1 MLAVGMLQSR
11 GEEQEETDIGDGD
24 GAVHGLCKWGIL
36 RRGWT
41 VADSAA
47 HAMLCMG
54 LISILR
60 W

>member
-1 MLAVGMLQSR
+1 M
-11 GEEQEETDIGDGD
+11 GDGD

-36 RRGWT
+36 CRGWT